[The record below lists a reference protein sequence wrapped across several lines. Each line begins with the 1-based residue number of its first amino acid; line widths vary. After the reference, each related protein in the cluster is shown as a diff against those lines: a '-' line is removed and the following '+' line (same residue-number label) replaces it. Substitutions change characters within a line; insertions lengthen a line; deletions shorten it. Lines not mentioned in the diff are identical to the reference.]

1 MNQIDLR
8 SKFLGGMVGSALGDA
23 IGELAFRGLGEA
35 VLRAAIGQKDVLVY
49 TDDTAMAIGLA
60 ESITQ
65 VGRLDEQ
72 HLGETFRANFQRE
85 PWRGY
90 ASGPPTVFSLVKRR
104 GMSYSEAARSLFGG
118 QGSFGN
124 GAAMRIAPVGL
135 CYYDSPDLY
144 EQARVSASVTHAHP
158 IGVDG
163 AAVLAWAVA
172 QAVKLD
178 PQEPFPFEPFSQGL
192 TDFARTPEIRDK
204 MVLVRTLMAKDV
216 PPPDAARCLGRSVAV
231 HESMPFAVYAFLRHP
246 QSFEACLFCAI
257 LHGGDR
263 DTLGAMACAVSGAY
277 LGVDAI
283 PPAWRE
289 KLENRKH
296 IEDLADKLVGM
307 KNTHESTPMV
317 RATHQ
322 EDISE
327 PLSRRQGDK
336 GAHSWKNL

>member
-1 MNQIDLR
+1 VADKVNQIDR
-8 SKFLGGMVGSALGDA
+8 KSKFLGGMLGSALGDA

-35 VLRAAIGQKDVLVY
+35 GLRAEIAQRDTLIY

-65 VGRLDEQ
+65 VGRLDGQ
-72 HLGETFRANFQRE
+72 HVGDTFRANFQRE

-90 ASGPPTVFSLVKRR
+90 ALGPPTVFSLVERR

-135 CYYDSPDLY
+135 FYHDSSDLY
-144 EQARVSASVTHAHP
+144 EKTRAAASVTHAHP

-178 PQEPFPFEPFSQGL
+178 PQEPFPFESFSQGL
-192 TDFARTPEIRDK
+192 VDCARTAEIRDK
-204 MVLVRTLMAKDV
+204 MEMVRTLLAKDV
-216 PPPDAARCLGRSVAV
+216 PPSGAARRLGRSVAV
-231 HESMPFAVYAFLRHP
+231 HESLPFAIYSFLRHP

-257 LHGGDR
+257 LNGGDR
-263 DTLGAMACAVSGAY
+263 DTLGAMACVISGAY
-277 LGVDAI
+277 LGVEAI
-283 PPAWRE
+283 PLAWRE
-289 KLENRKH
+289 RIENRQH
-296 IEDLADKLVGM
+296 IEDLAIKLAEM
-307 KNTHESTPMV
+307 T
-317 RATHQ
+317 
-322 EDISE
+322 
-327 PLSRRQGDK
+327 
-336 GAHSWKNL
+336 